1 MENRIKVMVFEP
13 LREPHIENIKN
24 VTEAYKSIV
33 EGETKE
39 IRLDERTLLICNA
52 EGKEKELVP
61 NRSIGNDIIC
71 GTFFLATDTGSD
83 KYASITP
90 MQAQFYYK
98 RYGEA
103 EVISQAD
110 VKELNDLGI
119 VGIGKD
125 TVYLNNLSMKL
136 NEEKIDF
143 SKVAASYK
151 TEDMHEAKELL
162 KLMHDVFVSTHKTD
176 CVDELDTVGDE
187 FVSLPAVIKSD
198 KTGEICVGL
207 VYVDIESSGEH
218 RGTQFALSH
227 GFYGDDEGSMPP
239 KEKGERD
246 RIGSYDYWYTPT
258 FAGDI
263 HASFENV
270 PEDVQSMLDYA
281 KGLEEQTQGMN
292 MDGM

>member
-13 LREPHIENIKN
+13 LKEPYIENIKN
-24 VTEAYKSIV
+24 VPEAYKSIV
-33 EGETKE
+33 EGETE
-39 IRLDERTLLICNA
+39 EVRLDEKTLLICNS

-61 NRSIGNDIIC
+61 NRTIGNDIIC
-71 GTFFLATDTGSD
+71 GTFFLATDTGTD

-90 MQAQFYYK
+90 MQAQFYNK
-98 RYGEA
+98 RYGDA

-110 VKELNDLGI
+110 VKYLSQIGS
-119 VGIGKD
+119 VGIGRD
-125 TVYLNNLSMKL
+125 TVYLNNLSMRF

-143 SKVAASYK
+143 RKVAASYK
-151 TEDMHEAKELL
+151 TQDMHEAKELL
-162 KLMHDVFVSTHKTD
+162 KLMHDVFISTHKTD
-176 CVDELDTVGDE
+176 CVDDLDTVGDE

-218 RGTQFALSH
+218 WGTQFALSY
-227 GFYGDDEGSMPP
+227 GFYGDDGESMPP
-239 KEKGERD
+239 MVKAERD

-263 HASFENV
+263 HVSNDNI
-270 PEDVQSMLDYA
+270 PEDVQNMLDYA
-281 KGLEEQTQGMN
+281 KGIEEQTQGMN
-292 MDGM
+292 MNLS

>member
-1 MENRIKVMVFEP
+1 MEDRIRVMVFEP
-13 LREPHIENIKN
+13 LKAPYIEGIKN
-24 VTEAYKSIV
+24 VPEAYKSIV
-33 EGETKE
+33 EGEIE
-39 IRLDERTLLICNA
+39 EVRLDDKTLLIYNA

-61 NRSIGNDIIC
+61 NRTIGNDIIC

-90 MQAQFYYK
+90 LQAEFYNR
-98 RYGEA
+98 RYGDA
-103 EVISQAD
+103 EVLSQAD
-110 VKELNDLGI
+110 VKYRSQLGT

-125 TVYLNNLSMKL
+125 TVFLNNLSMRF
-136 NEEKIDF
+136 NEEKTDF
-143 SKVAASYK
+143 KKVAASYK
-151 TEDMHEAKELL
+151 TEEKLEAKEFL
-162 KLMHDVFVSTHKTD
+162 KTMHEVFCSTHKTD

-187 FVSLPAVIKSD
+187 FVSLPAVFKSD

-218 RGTQFALSH
+218 WGTQFAFSY
-227 GFYGDDEGSMPP
+227 GFYGEGTETMPP
-239 KEKGERD
+239 TIKAERD
-246 RIGSYDYWYTPT
+246 RIGMYDYWYTPT

-263 HASFENV
+263 HVSFDDV

-281 KGLEEQTQGMN
+281 RGIEEQTQGMN

>member
-1 MENRIKVMVFEP
+1 MVFEP
-13 LREPHIENIKN
+13 LKEPYIETILNN
-24 VTEAYKSIV
+24 PVVYKSIV
-33 EGETKE
+33 IGETE
-39 IRLDERTLLICNA
+39 EVRLDDKTLLICNA

-61 NRSIGNDIIC
+61 NRTIGNDIIC

-90 MQAQFYYK
+90 MQAQFYNR

-103 EVISQAD
+103 EVLSQAD
-110 VKELNDLGI
+110 VKYLSQIGN

-125 TVYLNNLSMKL
+125 TVFFNNLSMRF
-136 NEEKIDF
+136 NEEKTDF
-143 SKVAASYK
+143 KKVAASYK
-151 TEDMHEAKELL
+151 TEDKLEAKELL
-162 KLMHDVFVSTHKTD
+162 KTMHEVFCSTHKTD
-176 CVDELDTVGDE
+176 CVDDLDTVGDE

-218 RGTQFALSH
+218 WGTQFALSN
-227 GFYGDDEGSMPP
+227 GFYGDDTGSMTPEI
-239 KEKGERD
+239 KAERD
-246 RIGSYDYWYTPT
+246 EIGAYDYWYTPK

-263 HASFENV
+263 HVNFDDV

-281 KGLEEQTQGMN
+281 KGIEEQTQGMS

>member
-13 LREPHIENIKN
+13 LREPYIENIKN
-24 VTEAYKSIV
+24 IPEAYKSIV
-33 EGETKE
+33 EGETE
-39 IRLDERTLLICNA
+39 EVRLDSKTLLICNA

-61 NRSIGNDIIC
+61 NRTIGNDIIC
-71 GTFFLATDTGSD
+71 GTFFLASDTGSD
-83 KYASITP
+83 RYASITP
-90 MQAQFYYK
+90 MQAQYYN
-98 RYGEA
+98 RQYGEA

-110 VKELNDLGI
+110 VKYLSQLGT

-125 TVYLNNLSMKL
+125 TVFLNNLSMRF
-136 NEEKIDF
+136 NEEKTDF
-143 SKVAASYK
+143 NKVAASYK
-151 TEDMHEAKELL
+151 TEEKIEAKELL
-162 KLMHDVFVSTHKTD
+162 KTMYEVFCSTHKTD
-176 CVDELDTVGDE
+176 CVDELDTVGDG

-218 RGTQFALSH
+218 WGTQFAFSR
-227 GFYGDDEGSMPP
+227 GFYCDDGEALPP
-239 KEKGERD
+239 MIKEERD

-263 HASFENV
+263 HVSFDNV

-281 KGLEEQTQGMN
+281 RGIEEQTQGMN
-292 MDGM
+292 MNGI